1 MQRLQMLFN
10 VAVHNRRRVVENTH
24 LLRRTSQDKMIA
36 SVMGGAAQY
45 FGLDAQLLRIVFVG
59 GSIISAAFPGILV
72 YLVL

>member
-1 MQRLQMLFN
+1 MESTR
-10 VAVHNRRRVVENTH
+10 

-36 SVMGGAAQY
+36 GVMGGTAQY

-72 YLVL
+72 YLVLWLVIPNDE